1 MRSIICSSVL
11 VVLFLILHCPGCAQ
25 QQHGQ
30 STGRLTVVNLP
41 ILQVDTSWP
50 EKPESFEWAQMPGI
64 TLDARDQVYIFTR
77 SKPAVQVYETDGTFL
92 RAWDSGDFSG
102 AHYIRIGPEGSIWTA
117 NITDHVVRKHN
128 PEGKLLLTIGQVGVA
143 GTDQEHFDKPTDMVV
158 LPSGDIFVTDGY
170 GNRRV
175 VHFDANGRY
184 INEWGQ
190 EGNQPGQFA
199 LPHSI
204 VADSKGR
211 LYVADRENARIQVFD
226 TKGKLLA
233 VWENLVT
240 PWGLWLTKKQQLWVC
255 GASCVKKEGTD
266 EHIVIPPLDQV
277 LMKLNLKGEVLLQV
291 PLPKTA
297 VPPGKSGELDWV
309 HGIAVDSQ
317 GNLYLGD
324 IQGKRAQKFSLK
336 P

>member
-1 MRSIICSSVL
+1 MRSIFCSSVL
-11 VVLFLILHCPGCAQ
+11 VISFLLAFCSGCAN

-30 STGRLTVVNLP
+30 ANLP

-50 EKPESFEWAQMPGI
+50 QKPESFEWAQMPGV

-77 SKPAVQVYETDGTFL
+77 SGPAVQVYKADGTFV
-92 RAWDSGDFSG
+92 RAWNSGDFSG
-102 AHYIRIGPEGSIWTA
+102 AHYIRIDSEGNVWTA
-117 NITDHVVRKHN
+117 NITDHVIRKHS
-128 PEGKLLLTIGQVGVA
+128 PEGRLLLTLGQQGVA
-143 GTDQEHFDKPTDMVV
+143 GTDKGHFDKPTDMAV
-158 LPSGDIFVTDGY
+158 LPSGEIFVTDGY

-184 INEWGQ
+184 VNEWGQ

-211 LYVADRENARIQVFD
+211 LFVADRENARIQVFD
-226 TKGKLLA
+226 TAGKLLA
-233 VWENLVT
+233 VWENVVT
-240 PWGLWLTKKQQLWVC
+240 PWGLWLTKNEELWVC
-255 GASCVKKEGTD
+255 GSSCVKKQGTD
-266 EHIVIPPLDQV
+266 EHIVLPPPDQV
-277 LMKLNLKGEVLLQV
+277 VMKMNLKGEVLLRI

-309 HGIAVDSQ
+309 HGIAVDSKD
-317 GNLYLGD
+317 NIYLGD
-324 IQGKRAQKFSLK
+324 IQGKRAQKFH
-336 P
+336 